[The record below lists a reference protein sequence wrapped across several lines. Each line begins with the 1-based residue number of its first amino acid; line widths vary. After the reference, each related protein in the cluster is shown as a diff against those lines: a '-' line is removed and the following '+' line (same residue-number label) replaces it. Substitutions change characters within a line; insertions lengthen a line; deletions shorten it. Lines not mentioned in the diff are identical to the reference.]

1 MERQINSDGKNH
13 YVYKITNLISG
24 HYYIGKRS
32 CSCEIE
38 KDSRYM
44 GSGPRILSAIYAHGV
59 ANFEKEILHCFTSE
73 AEAYKKEAEL
83 VTLKE
88 VQDPLCYNLVEG
100 GSDGYQRTIKS
111 LSQLWEQ
118 IDIISYLAFYR
129 NLEAMPQHDIDNLDK
144 SLRVENLNLN
154 SSGSKIR
161 SDEDRMLIWDMRFK
175 KELIR
180 FKNGTSTKERMIQI
194 FCTCDISPI
203 LDAIST

>member
-1 MERQINSDGKNH
+1 MEHRINLDGKNH
-13 YVYKITNLISG
+13 YIYKITNLIDG

-32 CSCEIE
+32 CSCEVE
-38 KDSRYM
+38 KDTRYM
-44 GSGPRILSAIYAHGV
+44 GSGTRILSAIYKYRIE
-59 ANFEKEILHCFTSE
+59 NFKKEILHCFESE
-73 AEAYKKEAEL
+73 ADAYKKEAEL

-118 IDIISYLAFYR
+118 IDIIGYLAFYR
-129 NLEAMPQHDIDNLDK
+129 ELERMSQHDIDSLEK
-144 SLRVENLNLN
+144 SLRVENLNL
-154 SSGSKIR
+154 SSSRSKIR

-175 KELIR
+175 KELVR
-180 FKNGTSTKERMIQI
+180 LRNGMSTKERIIEI

-203 LDAIST
+203 LDAITE